1 MTTIQS
7 TIPPPT
13 EIQRKMPSFLSKL
26 RSFKNNHMQQQQQN
40 PPLAEQRSLS
50 PTISKP
56 ATPDWTARR
65 TFSIS
70 PKLRTFFDFEP
81 LTPSPTKPTPTTDRP
96 ANPGAHTTTLGVLD
110 SPQSPESGYSGV
122 TSQVD
127 GVEFVRRVSKGR
139 VKCIELMKVKG
150 WEAACTGTQT
160 QTVAESAGARARRV
174 LLSTS
179 GLMMRE
185 GDWEK
190 LHSGD
195 AGLLFVGGSAGQRL
209 HGGADG
215 KKMGRGGECYSEED
229 TTLPL
234 TGTLL
239 LKLQRAIAADAE
251 LLSCRRRTAREIA
264 TLNSYQESLRKR
276 KEALKSRLQ
285 DLKASLPAYELDD
298 EKIAVDKELVR
309 VWEASI
315 DTMDERLRSEERL
328 EVMRDGFE
336 GVAREALVGLAVGL
350 GERGMVDVVA
360 DGGRKW
366 IRVNTYVVLFHVLVI
381 ILIWTLT
388 VMFAG
393 IGLRTLESLQSS
405 AK

>member
-1 MTTIQS
+1 
-7 TIPPPT
+7 
-13 EIQRKMPSFLSKL
+13 MPSFLSKL
-26 RSFKNNHMQQQQQN
+26 RSFKNNHMQQQQQQH

-50 PTISKP
+50 PTIPKP

-81 LTPSPTKPTPTTDRP
+81 LTPSPIKQTHSSRQTPNRP
-96 ANPGAHTTTLGVLD
+96 ANPIPHTTTLGVLD

-127 GVEFVRRVSKGR
+127 GVESVRRVSKGR
-139 VKCIELMKVKG
+139 VKCIELTKVKG

-160 QTVAESAGARARRV
+160 VALESAGARARRV

-179 GLMMRE
+179 GLVMGE

-190 LHSGD
+190 LHGGD
-195 AGLLFVGGSAGQRL
+195 AGLLFVGGSAKQMQDAGCGGQT
-209 HGGADG
+209 
-215 KKMGRGGECYSEED
+215 MRGHDSRVEEMA
-229 TTLPL
+229 LPL

-264 TLNSYQESLRKR
+264 TLHSYQESLRKR
-276 KEALKSRLQ
+276 KEVLKSRLQ
-285 DLKASLPAYELDD
+285 ELKASLPAYELDD

-336 GVAREALVGLAVGL
+336 GVAREAFVGFAVVL
-350 GERGMVDVVA
+350 GERGSVDVVA
-360 DGGRKW
+360 DGRERSKSEVEFEGRY
-366 IRVNTYVVLFHVLVI
+366 RL
-381 ILIWTLT
+381 
-388 VMFAG
+388 G
-393 IGLRTLESLQSS
+393 
-405 AK
+405 